1 MMMST
6 VRRLAF
12 RVNPFLLELSYFIV
26 LSLIGFFALKV
37 SKPRPI
43 SFKLKDLD
51 VFFTAVSSATVSSM
65 STVEMEVFSNLQL
78 VFMTF
83 LMFLGGECFTSWLGL
98 HFFQSKVSTTE
109 RVLEKNK
116 VIVIDHVELGLVT
129 NNEYHNDLNPED
141 SAKSNVQI
149 EVVEDIKLL
158 GCVRVLARVVLSY
171 IVVIHVVGFT
181 LVAMYIGFVPTAKQV
196 LKQKGLDLTT
206 FAVFTTVSTFSNCGF
221 VPTNENMIVFKRNPG
236 LLLILIP
243 QILLGNTLYPAC
255 LRLAIWFLGKTTRRI
270 EFRQILGSPNGLGYG
285 HLFSGR
291 RSGFLA
297 ATVFGLI
304 FLQLTVFLA
313 LEWRSD
319 AIAGLTGY
327 EKVVGSLFVVVNS
340 RHTGESILDL
350 SLLAPAV
357 LALIVVMMY
366 LPPDTT
372 FFPIMDE
379 NNNSKTKGCS
389 PKKFNIIEKILLSPL
404 GNLSIFIILI
414 CITER
419 EKMKEDPLNFNVLN
433 IVVEVISAYGN
444 VGFSTGYSC
453 ARQIKP
459 EGQCKDKQFGFVGRW
474 SNMGKFILIIVM
486 FFGRLKKYHMKG
498 GKAWKLS

>member
-1 MMMST
+1 M
-6 VRRLAF
+6 
-12 RVNPFLLELSYFIV
+12 
-26 LSLIGFFALKV
+26 
-37 SKPRPI
+37 
-43 SFKLKDLD
+43 KL
-51 VFFTAVSSATVSSM
+51 
-65 STVEMEVFSNLQL
+65 
-78 VFMTF
+78 
-83 LMFLGGECFTSWLGL
+83 
-98 HFFQSKVSTTE
+98 
-109 RVLEKNK
+109 R
-116 VIVIDHVELGLVT
+116 
-129 NNEYHNDLNPED
+129 
-141 SAKSNVQI
+141 
-149 EVVEDIKLL
+149 
-158 GCVRVLARVVLSY
+158 CVRVLASVVLSY
-171 IVVIHVVGFT
+171 ILVIHVVGST
-181 LVAMYIGFVPTAKQV
+181 LVAMYIGLVPTAKQV
-196 LKQKGLDLTT
+196 LKRKGLELTT

-221 VPTNENMIVFKRNPG
+221 VPTNENMIAFKNNAG

-255 LRLAIWFLGKTTRRI
+255 LRLSIWVLERATRRPV
-270 EFRQILGSPNGLGYG
+270 FKQILGSPNGLGYG

-304 FLQLTVFLA
+304 FLQLAVFLP
-313 LEWRSD
+313 LEWRSES
-319 AIAGLTGY
+319 IAGLSGY

-357 LALIVVMMY
+357 LALFVVMMY

-372 FFPIMDE
+372 FFPIRDE
-379 NNNSKTKGCS
+379 NNNSKIKGCS
-389 PKKFNIIEKILLSPL
+389 PKKISIIEKILLSPL
-404 GNLSIFIILI
+404 GNLAIFIILI

-453 ARQIKP
+453 ARQIKA
-459 EGQCKDKQFGFVGRW
+459 EGQCEDKQFGFVGRW
-474 SNMGKFILIIVM
+474 SNMGKCILIIVM